1 MKMSKFEKVVTN
13 MVNGQT
19 GKIWMARRGWSKQ
32 EFANIVSEFLTCGQQ
47 ISFNDFL
54 SSKQ

>member
-1 MKMSKFEKVVTN
+1 MSKFEKAVTN

-19 GKIWMARRGWSKQ
+19 GKIWMARKGWSKQ

-47 ISFNDFL
+47 ISLYDFL
-54 SSKQ
+54 SSK